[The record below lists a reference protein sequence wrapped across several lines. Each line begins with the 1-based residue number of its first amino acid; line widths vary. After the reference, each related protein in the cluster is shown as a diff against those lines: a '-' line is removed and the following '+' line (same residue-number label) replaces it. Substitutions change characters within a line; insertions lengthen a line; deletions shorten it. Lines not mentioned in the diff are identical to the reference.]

1 MKATYRHLVGS
12 LPKSANVTGLPFMS
26 MVTRLSLVCGSR
38 RNSSSQPSSATSS
51 RVEGWTVSPRKS
63 RRKSACF
70 SSTTTSCPCRAR
82 SSPSIIPAGPPP
94 AMQHLVRYV
103 RMVSSLLVLDGSSA
117 RGAHGRAID
126 EQVDKLVRICV
137 GAHVLAGR
145 HRRKQCLGEQP
156 SVVRAQFARGHSGV
170 EIVHQQPLPLGH
182 ELAHRRADVPVGAA
196 GAKKQGDQPAVL
208 SQHLTVVAHH
218 LRQYHRGRTI
228 GRPGEL
234 TAELGEKAPLL
245 KQRRQQRFLAV
256 EVVVE

>member
-1 MKATYRHLVGS
+1 MKATYRHLVRS

-82 SSPSIIPAGPPP
+82 SSPSIIPDGPPP

-103 RMVSSLLVLDGSSA
+103 RMVSTLLVLDGSSA

-126 EQVDKLVRICV
+126 EQVDEL
-137 GAHVLAGR
+137 
-145 HRRKQCLGEQP
+145 
-156 SVVRAQFARGHSGV
+156 
-170 EIVHQQPLPLGH
+170 VHQQPLPLGN

-218 LRQYHRGRTI
+218 FRQYHRGRTI
-228 GRPGEL
+228 GRPGQL
-234 TAELGEKAPLL
+234 TAELGEKASLL

-256 EVVVE
+256 EVVVEQARGHAGSLGDVLHGC